1 MSSTLANDD
10 WLWDGDAP
18 EIADEGWDTGTT
30 MSWTPPAMA
39 SDGAYDIVKSRVLC
53 PLCQTHY
60 LVEAR
65 APKAFRRR
73 ERSQAQ
79 QPSLRVPLAQAP
91 SPDMDGGRVITC
103 SCGMFE
109 LTVAAR
115 GGEMPGARLV
125 ELNAALAR
133 SYEAHRLLSGV
144 DFSRDTADEAVEP
157 CGQNPRFQ
165 LHRDSGTP
173 VLVAT
178 CERCNFCQ
186 PVL

>member
-1 MSSTLANDD
+1 M
-10 WLWDGDAP
+10 
-18 EIADEGWDTGTT
+18 IVH
-30 MSWTPPAMA
+30 TPCVILDRRTHRYAA
-39 SDGAYDIVKSRVLC
+39 EVVAVDIS
-53 PLCQTHY
+53 P
-60 LVEAR
+60 R
-65 APKAFRRR
+65 AVRF
-73 ERSQAQ
+73 
-79 QPSLRVPLAQAP
+79 
-91 SPDMDGGRVITC
+91 
-103 SCGMFE
+103 
-109 LTVAAR
+109 
-115 GGEMPGARLV
+115 V

>member
-1 MSSTLANDD
+1 
-10 WLWDGDAP
+10 
-18 EIADEGWDTGTT
+18 
-30 MSWTPPAMA
+30 
-39 SDGAYDIVKSRVLC
+39 
-53 PLCQTHY
+53 
-60 LVEAR
+60 
-65 APKAFRRR
+65 
-73 ERSQAQ
+73 
-79 QPSLRVPLAQAP
+79 
-91 SPDMDGGRVITC
+91 MDGGRVITC

-109 LTVAAR
+109 LSVAAR
-115 GGEMPGARLV
+115 SGEMPGARLV